1 VKASVELLEGNKVK
15 VSVEVD
21 EAEFDK
27 AVDAAFRK
35 IAREVRIPGF
45 RPGKAPRKVLEG
57 RLGTDVG
64 REQALHDSV
73 PEFYAQALVE
83 HDVDAIAPPEIDITN
98 GQDGDGPVTF
108 DAVVEV
114 RPEVD
119 VAGYTGLRVTIDRP
133 AADEAEV
140 DAQIDRMRE
149 VQATVAEVDRPAID
163 GDVVAIDISGTL
175 DGEPQPG
182 LTADDYSYTVGSG
195 AITAEVDPQL
205 TGAKVGDILQFNAT
219 HPDPDEQRQLE
230 FRILVKQVSEKVLPE
245 ADDEWASESSEFDT
259 IDELRDSIRR
269 RLVLVGRARGQAQL
283 RERASQALADLV
295 AEEPPDTL
303 IDHEVQHQLQELALR
318 LRAQGGDLEQWLAAT
333 GRDPNELTAEMR
345 NDAGR
350 SVKVDL
356 ALRAVAE
363 AEGIEATD
371 GDLDVEIEQLAER
384 LKEKPARV
392 RSQFERGGQLLGVRS
407 DIRKRKAFDW
417 LMERVEIVDQDG
429 EALDRADLEIDTDG
443 AEDVPPPRP
452 DDVDVTDI
460 ADEADADTET
470 DTE

>member
-1 VKASVELLEGNKVK
+1 VKASVEPLEGNKVK

-21 EAEFDK
+21 ETEFDK

-57 RLGTDVG
+57 RLGSEVG
-64 REQALHDSV
+64 REQALQDSL

-83 HDVDAIAPPEIDITN
+83 NDVDAIAPPEIDITN
-98 GQDGDGPVTF
+98 GREGDGPVTF
-108 DAVVEV
+108 DAVVEIRPEV
-114 RPEVD
+114 EVAGYDGLRVTVDRPEVD
-119 VAGYTGLRVTIDRP
+119 ESQI
-133 AADEAEV
+133 

-149 VQATVAEVDRPAID
+149 VQATLADVDRPAID
-163 GDVVAIDISGTL
+163 GDVVTIDITGTL
-175 DGEPQPG
+175 DGEPQEG
-182 LTADDYSYTVGSG
+182 LTADDYSYTVGSA
-195 AITAEVDPQL
+195 AITAEVDPEL
-205 TGAKVGDILQFNAT
+205 TGAKVGDILQFDAT
-219 HPDPDEQRQLE
+219 HPDPDESRQLQ
-230 FRILVKQVSEKVLPE
+230 FRILVKQVSERVLPE
-245 ADDEWASESSEFDT
+245 ADDEWASENSEYDT
-259 IDELRDSIRR
+259 IEELRDSIRTR
-269 RLVLVGRARGQAQL
+269 MVMVAKARAQAQL
-283 RERASQALADLV
+283 RERATEALAELV
-295 AEEPPDTL
+295 ADDPPGTL

-429 EALDRADLEIDTDG
+429 AALDRADLELDTDG
-443 AEDVPPPRP
+443 AENIPTARTAD
-452 DDVDVTDI
+452 DVTDI
-460 ADEADADTET
+460 ADEDDADTET